1 MTGEKTKWIAIGV
14 IGSLFALSHIGMI
27 GMLAKKESKFPEI
40 NVPVGDYTSYNVMAG
55 KDGYSINYKAN
66 DPTVMSVD
74 KDIKSKGGFLGLA
87 NNTTKV
93 TEEYVMDGAYH
104 QGGPTSNHRSWQDPA
119 TLGARNNEK
128 KISARTVACI
138 EAAGGGRSTGKLVG
152 GSIGASV
159 GSGLA
164 SVPFVGWVL
173 AGASTMMGMEQ
184 GGNIGADMAQ
194 IGKDC
199 GPEVLG
205 DK

>member
-1 MTGEKTKWIAIGV
+1 MTGEKTKWVAIGV

-66 DPTVMSVD
+66 DPTVMSVN

>member
-27 GMLAKKESKFPEI
+27 GMLAKRESKFPQI

-66 DPTVMSVD
+66 DPTVMSVN
-74 KDIKSKGGFLGLA
+74 KDIKRKSGFLGLA

-119 TLGARNNEK
+119 TMGARDNEK
-128 KISARTVACI
+128 KISARTIECI

-152 GSIGASV
+152 GSVGAAV
-159 GSGLA
+159 GSGLS
-164 SVPFVGWVL
+164 SVPFVCLVL
-173 AGASTMMGMEQ
+173 TAAATMMPMEQ
-184 GGNIGADMAQ
+184 GGNIGAEMVQ
-194 IGKDC
+194 LCKDC
-199 GPEVLG
+199 
-205 DK
+205 

>member
-66 DPTVMSVD
+66 DPTVMSVN

-119 TLGARNNEK
+119 TMGARDNQK

-173 AGASTMMGMEQ
+173 AGAATMMGMEE

-194 IGKDC
+194 MGKDC
-199 GPEVLG
+199 VPE
-205 DK
+205 DTEIK

>member
-1 MTGEKTKWIAIGV
+1 
-14 IGSLFALSHIGMI
+14 
-27 GMLAKKESKFPEI
+27 
-40 NVPVGDYTSYNVMAG
+40 MAG

-66 DPTVMSVD
+66 DPTVMSVE
-74 KDIKSKGGFLGLA
+74 KDIKRKSGFLGLA

-119 TLGARNNEK
+119 TMGARDNQK

-173 AGASTMMGMEQ
+173 AGAATMMGMEQ

>member
-1 MTGEKTKWIAIGV
+1 MTGEKTKWVAIGV

-93 TEEYVMDGAYH
+93 TEEYIMDGAYH

-119 TLGARNNEK
+119 TMGARNNEK

-173 AGASTMMGMEQ
+173 AGAATMMGMEQ

-194 IGKDC
+194 MGKDC
-199 GPEVLG
+199 GPEVLE

>member
-27 GMLAKKESKFPEI
+27 GMLAKKESKFPQI

-66 DPTVMSVD
+66 DPTVMSVN
-74 KDIKSKGGFLGLA
+74 KDIKRKSGFLGLA

-119 TLGARNNEK
+119 TMGARDNEK
-128 KISARTVACI
+128 KISARTIECI

-152 GSIGASV
+152 GSVGA
-159 GSGLA
+159 A
-164 SVPFVGWVL
+164 VGWVL
-173 AGASTMMGMEQ
+173 TGAATMMGMEQ
-184 GGNIGADMAQ
+184 GGNIGAEMAQ
-194 IGKDC
+194 LGKDC
-199 GPEVLG
+199 GPELTE

>member
-1 MTGEKTKWIAIGV
+1 MGPSWSLK
-14 IGSLFALSHIGMI
+14 SLFALSHIGMI
-27 GMLAKKESKFPEI
+27 GMLAKRESKFPQI

-66 DPTVMSVD
+66 DPTVMSVN

-119 TLGARNNEK
+119 TMGARDNEK
-128 KISARTVACI
+128 KISARTIECI

-152 GSIGASV
+152 GSVGAAV
-159 GSGLA
+159 GSGL
-164 SVPFVGWVL
+164 SSIPFVGWVL
-173 AGASTMMGMEQ
+173 AGAASMIGMNE
-184 GGNIGADMAQ
+184 GAD
-194 IGKDC
+194 IGGGIAERFSDAC
-199 GPEVLG
+199 VEEV
-205 DK
+205 D

>member
-1 MTGEKTKWIAIGV
+1 
-14 IGSLFALSHIGMI
+14 MI

-66 DPTVMSVD
+66 DPTVMSVN

-119 TLGARNNEK
+119 TLGARDNQK

>member
-1 MTGEKTKWIAIGV
+1 MEYKWKWVSIGV
-14 IGSLFALSHIGMI
+14 VGSLFAVSHIGMI
-27 GMLAKKESKFPEI
+27 GMLANKESKFPQI
-40 NVPVGDYTSYNVMAG
+40 PVGDYTSYNVMSG
-55 KDGYSINYKAN
+55 KDGYSISYKAN
-66 DPTVMSVD
+66 DPTVMSVN

-93 TEEYVMDGAYH
+93 TEEYVMDGAHH
-104 QGGPTSNHRSWQDPA
+104 QGGPTSNHRSWQDPS
-119 TLGARNNEK
+119 TMGGSSEK

-138 EAAGGGRSTGKLVG
+138 EAAGGGRSTGKIVG
-152 GSIGASV
+152 GSVGAAV

-173 AGASTMMGMEQ
+173 AGAATMMGMEQ

-199 GPEVLG
+199 
-205 DK
+205 

>member
-1 MTGEKTKWIAIGV
+1 
-14 IGSLFALSHIGMI
+14 MI
-27 GMLAKKESKFPEI
+27 GMLAKRESKFPQI

-66 DPTVMSVD
+66 DPTVMSVN

-138 EAAGGGRSTGKLVG
+138 DAAGGGRSTGKLVG
-152 GSIGASV
+152 GSIGAAA

-173 AGASTMMGMEQ
+173 AGAATMMGMEQ

-194 IGKDC
+194 MGKDC
-199 GPEVLG
+199 GPEVAEEINN
-205 DK
+205 

>member
-1 MTGEKTKWIAIGV
+1 MEYKWKWVSIGV
-14 IGSLFALSHIGMI
+14 VGSLFAVSHIGMI
-27 GMLAKKESKFPEI
+27 GMLANKESKFPQI
-40 NVPVGDYTSYNVMAG
+40 PVGDYTSYNVMSG
-55 KDGYSINYKAN
+55 KDGYSISYKAN
-66 DPTVMSVD
+66 DPTIMSVN

-87 NNTTKV
+87 NNTTRV
-93 TEEYVMDGAYH
+93 TEEYVMDGAHH
-104 QGGPTSNHRSWQDPA
+104 QGGPTSNRRSWQDPS
-119 TLGARNNEK
+119 TMGDSSEK

-138 EAAGGGRSTGKLVG
+138 EAAGGGRSTGKIVG
-152 GSIGASV
+152 GSVGAAV

-173 AGASTMMGMEQ
+173 AGAATMMGMEQ

-194 IGKDC
+194 MGKDC

>member
-1 MTGEKTKWIAIGV
+1 MAGEKTKWIAIGV

-27 GMLAKKESKFPEI
+27 GMLAKKESKFPQI

-119 TLGARNNEK
+119 TMGARDNEK
-128 KISARTVACI
+128 KISARTIRNHRPDQTRFCY
-138 EAAGGGRSTGKLVG
+138 
-152 GSIGASV
+152 
-159 GSGLA
+159 
-164 SVPFVGWVL
+164 
-173 AGASTMMGMEQ
+173 
-184 GGNIGADMAQ
+184 
-194 IGKDC
+194 
-199 GPEVLG
+199 
-205 DK
+205 

>member
-1 MTGEKTKWIAIGV
+1 MTGEKTKWVAIGV

-119 TLGARNNEK
+119 TLGARDNQK

>member
-27 GMLAKKESKFPEI
+27 GMLAKKDSKFPQI

-55 KDGYSINYKAN
+55 KDGYSINYKPN

-74 KDIKSKGGFLGLA
+74 KNIKTKGGFLGLS
-87 NNTTKV
+87 NETTKV
-93 TEEYVMDGAYH
+93 TEHYVMDGAYH

-119 TLGARNNEK
+119 TLGARDNEK

-159 GSGLA
+159 GSWLA

-173 AGASTMMGMEQ
+173 AGAATMMGMEQ

-194 IGKDC
+194 MGKDC
-199 GPEVLG
+199 GPEVLE

>member
-27 GMLAKKESKFPEI
+27 GMLAKRESKFPEI

-173 AGASTMMGMEQ
+173 AGAATMMGMEQ

>member
-1 MTGEKTKWIAIGV
+1 MEYKWKWVSIGV
-14 IGSLFALSHIGMI
+14 VGSLFAVSHIGMI
-27 GMLAKKESKFPEI
+27 GMLANKESKFPQI
-40 NVPVGDYTSYNVMAG
+40 PVGDYTSYNVMSC
-55 KDGYSINYKAN
+55 KDGYSISYKAN
-66 DPTVMSVD
+66 DPTVMSVN

-119 TLGARNNEK
+119 TLGARDNQK

-173 AGASTMMGMEQ
+173 AGAATMMGMEQ

>member
-27 GMLAKKESKFPEI
+27 GMLAKKDSKFPQI

-74 KDIKSKGGFLGLA
+74 KNIKTKGGFLGLA

-119 TLGARNNEK
+119 TMGARDNQK

-173 AGASTMMGMEQ
+173 AGAATMMGMEQ

>member
-27 GMLAKKESKFPEI
+27 GMLAKRESKFPEI

-66 DPTVMSVD
+66 DPTVMSVE
-74 KDIKSKGGFLGLA
+74 KDIKRKSGFLGLG

-138 EAAGGGRSTGKLVG
+138 EAAGGGRSTGKLGG
-152 GSIGASV
+152 GSVGAAV
-159 GSGLA
+159 GSGL
-164 SVPFVGWVL
+164 SSIPYVGWVL
-173 AGASTMMGMEQ
+173 TGAATVMGMEL
-184 GGNIGADMAQ
+184 GGNIGAEMAQ
-194 IGKDC
+194 LGKDC
-199 GPEVLG
+199 GPELTE

>member
-14 IGSLFALSHIGMI
+14 IGRLFALSQIRMI
-27 GMLAKKESKFPEI
+27 GMLAKRESKFPEI

-66 DPTVMSVD
+66 DPTVMSVN
-74 KDIKSKGGFLGLA
+74 KDIKRKGGFLGLS

-93 TEEYVMDGAYH
+93 TEQYVMDGAYH

-138 EAAGGGRSTGKLVG
+138 EAAGGGRSPGKLVG

-173 AGASTMMGMEQ
+173 AGAATMMGMEQ

-194 IGKDC
+194 MGKDC
-199 GPEVLG
+199 GPELTE